1 MQRILIAGIALL
13 LFGSI
18 TARSKPDPLVF
29 VFLRVDRDQGV
40 AYLRPI
46 IAPDIGV
53 QLDKGPRE
61 LKRGTVLRC
70 TTSIR
75 EHPAIVEEQMATISE
90 LLLDCLSADEAGGE
104 HKFVVKGLDF
114 TERAK

>member
-1 MQRILIAGIALL
+1 MRRIVIGGVALL
-13 LFGSI
+13 FCGVI
-18 TARSKPDPLVF
+18 AARSLPAPASKPDPLTF

-40 AYLRPI
+40 AYLRPM

-53 QLDKGPRE
+53 QLDAGPRE
-61 LKRGTVLRC
+61 LQRGTVLRC

-90 LLLDCLSADEAGGE
+90 LLLDCGDR
-104 HKFVVKGLDF
+104 KFVVKGLDF
-114 TERAK
+114 SQRAK